1 MRATESLDAIIAALG
16 AILISAPPRERQ
28 RLAQAIEQFAI
39 RSNEA
44 ALARSTQWDIKI
56 KYRPTG
62 RHRHRLIAA
71 PHINGKTRRRKY
83 GEQGNKTQRGSGHN
97 GSPEEH

>member
-39 RSNEA
+39 RSPVAFQDLRNGHP
-44 ALARSTQWDIKI
+44 ARAMRELFQELMAGVDAQ
-56 KYRPTG
+56 P
-62 RHRHRLIAA
+62 
-71 PHINGKTRRRKY
+71 
-83 GEQGNKTQRGSGHN
+83 Q
-97 GSPEEH
+97 